1 MQDTHTEDVLTYSTG
16 VKRKIWKDM
25 EISAVN
31 YRNWKVYMQTVFS
44 WKMSVKLEHLQ
55 SDQEKTPKR

>member
-1 MQDTHTEDVLTYSTG
+1 MQDTHTEDVLTYST
-16 VKRKIWKDM
+16 DM

-44 WKMSVKLEHLQ
+44 WKMSVKLKHLQ
-55 SDQEKTPKR
+55 SDQEKNPKR